1 MGATALTASQ
11 ARAGLTA
18 ESRLRH
24 WLGRLLAIT
33 AVLILAGLAT
43 VFSTTV
49 FLRIAQERP
58 PYGDFIKQLGFT
70 AIGLALAWLTIQTVG
85 RFSPAR
91 RWLRF
96 LIPSAFVLSLILVAM
111 VKFSPLG
118 VTVMGATRSLDFGFI
133 QFQPSELL
141 KISVVLYLAQV
152 LCWHRIFAPPTKQP
166 AVDTPANRGRQ
177 EYITVRPPLFT
188 WSRDTRPIWP
198 ELPKRCI
205 LAVLIAMGLTV
216 IQPDLGT
223 TSIVLGSGVITM
235 VLSGVDWRQLGIFV
249 ALLCGILLLA
259 VLIAPSHFDYAK
271 DRVYTWLHPYE
282 NTDSSAYQIT
292 QSRGAIAAGGLWG
305 AGYLKSDQ
313 KMNRLPLST
322 KDFVYPVMVEELGYV
337 GGVLIIILFL
347 YFAWVGK
354 NLALCCR
361 DPFARTV
368 IAALGFTI
376 CLQAF
381 VNIGTTLG
389 TLPLTG
395 ITLPF
400 FSDGGTSLV
409 VSLMAVGF
417 MYALAHNELVA
428 LRRENSQRVSEDM

>member
-1 MGATALTASQ
+1 MGATALPASQ
-11 ARAGLTA
+11 VRAGLSA
-18 ESRLRH
+18 ADRLRH
-24 WLGRLLAIT
+24 WLGRLLAAT
-33 AVLILAGLAT
+33 AVLMLAGLAT

-49 FLRIAQERP
+49 FLRIAQDRL
-58 PYGDFIKQLGFT
+58 PYTDFIKQLGF
-70 AIGLALAWLTIQTVG
+70 AALGLGLAWLTAQTVG

-91 RWLRF
+91 RWLRYV
-96 LIPSAFVLSLILVAM
+96 IPVAFTISLILVAL

-118 VTVMGATRSLDFGFI
+118 VTVMGATRSLNFGFI

-141 KISVVLYLAQV
+141 KISLVLYLAQV
-152 LCWHRIFAPPTKQP
+152 LCWHRSMPRP
-166 AVDTPANRGRQ
+166 AASAADPVARTAEEKIKYFR
-177 EYITVRPPLFT
+177 VRTPLFSWT
-188 WSRDTRPIWP
+188 RDTRPIWP
-198 ELPKRCI
+198 ELPKRCV

-223 TSIVLGSGVITM
+223 TSIVLGSGIMTM
-235 VLSGVDWRQLGIFV
+235 VLSGVDWRQLGLFL
-249 ALLCGILLLA
+249 ALLASILLLA
-259 VLIAPSHFDYAK
+259 VLVAPSHFDYAK

-322 KDFVYPVMVEELGYV
+322 KDFVYPVMVEELGFV
-337 GGVLIIILFL
+337 GGVLIIFAFL

-368 IAALGFTI
+368 IAALGFTL

-428 LRRENSQRVSEDM
+428 LRREALATP